1 MINRRLQQIV
11 IFTVLCLTLVS
22 CVRPPVFKADGY
34 ALIKSNYPV
43 VAINGVDIEKS
54 YQLDLEAGENSL
66 RVIYNTYQQNYLCT
80 FSWTAVADTTYEI
93 TDQENQYPLTL
104 YRWYRRNALWA
115 LRLDPLDPL
124 QCSQAQ

>member
-11 IFTVLCLTLVS
+11 IFTALCLTLVS

-34 ALIKSNYPV
+34 ALIKSSSPI

-54 YQLDLEAGENSL
+54 CQLDLEAGENSL
-66 RVIYNTYQQNYLCT
+66 RVIYNTYQQDYLCT
-80 FSWTAVADTTYEI
+80 FSWTAVADTAYEI

-104 YRWYRRNALWA
+104 FAGTEEMPCGR
-115 LRLDPLDPL
+115 
-124 QCSQAQ
+124 